1 MPRREPNYLALGCA
15 VAFLLSF
22 LFLPFYRIVVVSLNG
37 WTLIQF
43 YVVLSLP
50 LIAGILMALSS
61 VLMDV
66 RVSIGIGAASL
77 VLVFILLLTGRD
89 ILLSGN
95 AIAGLAASYLSQS
108 AGFNVAV
115 VLPLSIGVGGIFD
128 LLLAAGFITVE
139 AVMSSRKA
147 PAATEPDDIKW

>member
-1 MPRREPNYLALGCA
+1 MPRREPNYIALGCA
-15 VAFLLSF
+15 AAFLLSF
-22 LFLPFYRIVVVSLNG
+22 LFLPFYRVVVVSLNG
-37 WTLIQF
+37 WTLLQF
-43 YVVLSLP
+43 YVIFSLP

-108 AGFNVAV
+108 AGFNIAA

-128 LLLAAGFITVE
+128 ILLAAGFITVE

-147 PAATEPDDIKW
+147 SPSSKPDDLEW